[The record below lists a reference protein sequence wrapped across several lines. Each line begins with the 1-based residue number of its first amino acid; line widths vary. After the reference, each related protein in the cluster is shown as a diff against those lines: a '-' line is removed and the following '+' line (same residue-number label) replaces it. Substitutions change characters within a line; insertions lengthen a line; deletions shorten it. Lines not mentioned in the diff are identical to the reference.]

1 MEFKKIEEL
10 VIEKAPL
17 PMSGPYEET
26 VCFLALRGLYA
37 ANSMKQITKEQAI
50 KERVQLKKQFQHM
63 RWLHERY
70 TAALAQHQEFLRLAG
85 RYRPEILEALKSRA
99 GQRET
104 MELMIRCISALCQ
117 DQVFEKTALRLLGES
132 DESTKHNRAES
143 V

>member
-1 MEFKKIEEL
+1 MEFKEIEEL

-17 PMSGPYEET
+17 HMSGPFEET

-37 ANSMKQITKEQAI
+37 ANFMKRITKEQAI

-63 RWLHERY
+63 RWLHSRY
-70 TAALAQHQEFLRLAG
+70 TASLSQYQEFLKLAG

-99 GQRET
+99 EPKET
-104 MELMIRCISALCQ
+104 MELMIHCISALCQ
-117 DQVFEKTALRLLGES
+117 DQVFGKTALRLLEES
-132 DESTKHNRAES
+132 DESNKHNRAES

>member
-1 MEFKKIEEL
+1 MEFKEIEEL
-10 VIEKAPL
+10 IIEKAPL

-37 ANSMKQITKEQAI
+37 ANSMKRITKEQAI

-70 TAALAQHQEFLRLAG
+70 TSALAQHQEFLRLAG
-85 RYRPEILEALKSRA
+85 RYRPEILEALKRRA
-99 GQRET
+99 EPKET
-104 MELMIRCISALCQ
+104 MELMIHCISALCQ

-132 DESTKHNRAES
+132 DEAKAKEKAL
-143 V
+143 